1 MKFNNYND
9 EDDYERSTP
18 LSSPTSSFSQQ
29 DDRDDFKNDKP
40 FYDAK
45 AIMDDNCCDFETAD
59 ARYEASIVSQV
70 QTDLAFE
77 SWEQQMAFELAQP
90 IIRRPE
96 DYPPTE
102 EEMQAFFENVVLPA
116 ERKLAQDELDHT
128 CVKASIVHT
137 VQTQLAVSLS
147 GSLDEKLAEALIL
160 IEILEARKKAET
172 RKEDKARSLQ
182 FVENAKALQ
191 NATHAAGAARF
202 EAKQASYNA
211 KGKTQGLATKAKNEA
226 MAKLVKAEK
235 KAELRAKIEA
245 DRIKIA
251 AVLQATPKTVL
262 VSVDELTGVASVDEP
277 EEVFSAPVVEIDY
290 KIVETPKPT
299 VKPEVKPVETKAAD
313 AKAAD
318 AKAAETPTVK
328 PVHTPIVSAPKKAVE
343 PRMPSLVETN
353 RVGVN
358 PVETKTPVN
367 TPVSRPVENRAAV
380 DRSKPWAPCKFGA
393 KCTRST
399 CPFAH
404 KVEDIPECNRS
415 KCRFNSRC
423 NNEKCEYWHAGET
436 AEMWAK
442 RMGLPPPR
450 QTKPLACKPVS
461 KLETPIQSRP
471 TTIAPWASLSQSQFP
486 KLK

>member
-18 LSSPTSSFSQQ
+18 LSSPTSSLSQQ

-45 AIMDDNCCDFETAD
+45 AIMDDNCCHFETAD

-77 SWEQQMAFELAQP
+77 SWEQQMASELAQP
-90 IIRRPE
+90 IMRFPE

-116 ERKLAQDELDHT
+116 ERKLGQDELDHT

-191 NATHAAGAARF
+191 TATHAAGAARF
-202 EAKQASYNA
+202 EAKSHSYNA

-277 EEVFSAPVVEIDY
+277 EEVFSTPVVEIDY

-299 VKPEVKPVETKAAD
+299 AKLIETKP
-313 AKAAD
+313 
-318 AKAAETPTVK
+318 AETPTVK
-328 PVHTPIVSAPKKAVE
+328 PVQTPVQACAVSAPKKAVE
-343 PRMPSLVETN
+343 PRMPSLVET
-353 RVGVN
+353 
-358 PVETKTPVN
+358 PETKTPVN
-367 TPVSRPVENRAAV
+367 TPVSRAVENRAAV

>member
-18 LSSPTSSFSQQ
+18 LSSPTSSLSQQ
-29 DDRDDFKNDKP
+29 DNRDDFKNDKP

-77 SWEQQMAFELAQP
+77 SWEQQMASELAQP
-90 IIRRPE
+90 IMRFPE

-277 EEVFSAPVVEIDY
+277 EEVFSTPVVEIDY

-299 VKPEVKPVETKAAD
+299 VKLIETKAAD

-318 AKAAETPTVK
+318 AKPAETPTVK
-328 PVHTPIVSAPKKAVE
+328 PVNTPIVSAPKKAAE
-343 PRMPSLVETN
+343 PRMPSLVETIP
-353 RVGVN
+353 VGVS

-367 TPVSRPVENRAAV
+367 RPVENRAAV

-399 CPFAH
+399 CSFAH

-450 QTKPLACKPVS
+450 QTKPAS

-486 KLK
+486 MLK